1 MGPAD
6 LQREQRIRQRLFD
19 VLTEFPVLYQAR
31 QGVGSK
37 ILNPFT
43 SLQQVVRT
51 HVNPL
56 ILFINDTIQE
66 IDKGLTYLEALERVV
81 KFSIRYKYRDRILE
95 AVKQL
100 SEIEGEH
107 PYFLWGLASLLDG
120 PDPTVRA
127 KRLEELHRRLHMINR
142 QYVERFKA
150 EANVDV
156 VPWRVSFREQKD
168 GVTDG
173 TYLYPT
179 EEQLSVFRNALSALA
194 SLIHDYRLQRWF
206 HRGTYKEILSRM
218 EELAWL
224 LFDHGYTV
232 EEICGSIKRDI
243 IPLAGFLNDLLLSK
257 LEATA
262 APRMDHK
269 AVSRHVIL
277 LTLLDY
283 RDMIPF
289 RTLYRRLSRTDDL
302 LEVAKKIER
311 EQKVKVSPLR
321 RLVQLYLR
329 YREMRPQVLALYL
342 NYLFAKSHGD
352 YLRAREADHF
362 GVDLTRRFVLRYY
375 DSKEVQERAREDA
388 RKYYSS
394 KASEEMLEVLQLLIQ
409 ALSRPDSI
417 RGKRVHI
424 LGHIQSG
431 AMGKVLIGVHQGNI
445 VALKEPKAPK
455 DSSMPL
461 SDRVRLLLY
470 EARLHSHVQSGQK
483 QHENIVECFGMVEE
497 EDQRLL
503 AIGYHPAETVTALLQ
518 KAKSFSSRA
527 PSVGQP
533 PLLLVDLRTIS
544 VQLLRALLRLRE
556 RQVVHR
562 DLKPGNILYLV
573 DMDERISLIKV
584 IDFGVSLGLGPD
596 HPKDLH
602 ERQVVGTLGYMA
614 PELVFREAS
623 YPSDLYST
631 GVIIYQLMSGR
642 LPLEFRKARTTDE
655 IKLQLKRVVQ
665 AKRAPLLTANPN
677 LTQLEGVPPLAEL
690 VDRLIVL
697 DPTRRPPLEEF
708 YKDWMDGW
716 KGVPEEVLYRP
727 VIYPS

>member
-1 MGPAD
+1 MD
-6 LQREQRIRQRLFD
+6 LTGLERAQQIRQRLFD
-19 VLTEFPVLYQAR
+19 VLNEFPVLYQAR

-37 ILNPFT
+37 IVNPFG
-43 SLQQVVRT
+43 SLQGVVRT
-51 HVNPL
+51 HINPL
-56 ILFINDTIQE
+56 MLFINDIIQE
-66 IDKGLTYLEALERVV
+66 IDKGLTYLEALERIV

-100 SEIEGEH
+100 ADIEGAH

-120 PDPTVRA
+120 PDPAARA
-127 KRLEELHRRLHMINR
+127 KRLEELHRRLHVMNR
-142 QYVERFKA
+142 QYMEKFKVEG
-150 EANVDV
+150 NVDV

-179 EEQLSVFRNALSALA
+179 EEQLDIFRKALLALA
-194 SLIHDYRLQRWF
+194 SLVHDYRLQRWF
-206 HRGTYKEILSRM
+206 HRGTYREILSKM

-224 LFDHGYTV
+224 LFDYGYTV
-232 EEICGSIKRDI
+232 EEICGATKREI
-243 IPLAGFLNDLLLSK
+243 IPLAGFLNDLLLSR
-257 LEATA
+257 LEATT
-262 APRMDHK
+262 APRMDHR
-269 AVSRHVIL
+269 AVSRHIIL

-283 RDMIPF
+283 REMIPF
-289 RTLYRRLSRTDDL
+289 RTLYRRLSRSDEL
-302 LEVAKKIER
+302 LDVAKKIER
-311 EQKVKVSPLR
+311 EEKIKVSPLR

-329 YREMRPQVLALYL
+329 YREMRPQLLSFYL

-362 GVDLTRRFVLRYY
+362 GVDLTKRFVLRYY

-388 RKYYSS
+388 RRYYSS

-409 ALSRPDSI
+409 ALSRPESI

-431 AMGKVLIGVHQGNI
+431 AMGRVLIGILKGNI
-445 VALKEPKAPK
+445 VALKEAKAPR

-470 EARLHSHVQSGQK
+470 EARLHSHVQSGHA
-483 QHENIVECFGMVEE
+483 QHENIVECFGMVDEE
-497 EDQRLL
+497 EQRFL
-503 AIGYHPAETVTALLQ
+503 AIGYHPAETLTSVLQ
-518 KAKSFSSRA
+518 RAKAFSVRPASEGQA
-527 PSVGQP
+527 PLQF
-533 PLLLVDLRTIS
+533 VDLRSVS

-573 DMDERISLIKV
+573 DMDGRVSLIKV

-602 ERQVVGTLGYMA
+602 ARQVVGTLGYMA

-623 YPSDLYST
+623 YPSDLYSS
-631 GVIIYQLMSGR
+631 GVIIYQLMSGK
-642 LPLEFRKARTTDE
+642 LPLEFKKARTTEE
-655 IKLQLKRVVQ
+655 IKMQLKRVVQ
-665 AKRAPLLTANPN
+665 AKRTPLLTANPE
-677 LTQLEGVPPLAEL
+677 LARWPALRALAEL
-690 VDRLIVL
+690 VDHMIVL

-708 YKDWMDGW
+708 YGDWVGAW
-716 KGVPEEVLYRP
+716 EKVPEEVLYRP
-727 VIYPS
+727 VIYSS

>member
-1 MGPAD
+1 MDPAD
-6 LQREQRIRQRLFD
+6 LQREQQIRQRLFD

-31 QGVGSK
+31 QGVGSR

-56 ILFINDTIQE
+56 ILFINDIMQE

-81 KFSIRYKYRDRILE
+81 KFSVRYKYRDRILE

-100 SEIEGEH
+100 SEIEGAH
-107 PYFLWGLASLLDG
+107 PYFLWGLASMLDG
-120 PDPTVRA
+120 PDPNVRA
-127 KRLEELHRRLHMINR
+127 KRLEEFHRRLHMMNR
-142 QYVERFKA
+142 RYVEKFKV

-156 VPWRVSFREQKD
+156 IPWRVSFREQKD

-179 EEQLSVFRNALSALA
+179 EEQLSVFRRALSALA
-194 SLIHDYRLQRWF
+194 SLIHDHRLQRWF

-224 LFDHGYTV
+224 LFDYGYTV
-232 EEICGSIKRDI
+232 EEICGGVRRDI
-243 IPLAGFLNDLLLSK
+243 IPLAGFLNELLLAR
-257 LEATA
+257 LETTA
-262 APRMDHK
+262 APKMDHK
-269 AVSRHVIL
+269 GVSRHIIL

-283 RDMIPF
+283 RDMVPF
-289 RTLYRRLSRTDDL
+289 RTFYRRLSHTDEL
-302 LEVAKKIER
+302 LQVAKNIEK
-311 EQKVKVSPLR
+311 EEKVKVSPLR

-329 YREMRPQVLALYL
+329 YREMRPQLLALYL

-375 DSKEVQERAREDA
+375 DSKEVRERAKEDA
-388 RKYYSS
+388 RRYYSS
-394 KASEEMLEVLQLLIQ
+394 KASEEMLEVLELLIQ
-409 ALSRPDSI
+409 ALSRPESI

-431 AMGKVLIGVHQGNI
+431 AMGRVLIGVHRGNI
-445 VALKEPKAPK
+445 VALKEPKAPR

-470 EARLHSHVQSGQK
+470 EARLHSHVQSGQT

-503 AIGYHPAETVTALLQ
+503 AIGYHPAETVSALVQ
-518 KAKSFSSRA
+518 RAKAFSSRA
-527 PSVGQP
+527 PSEGQS
-533 PLLLVDLRTIS
+533 PLLFVDLRTVS

-562 DLKPGNILYLV
+562 DLKPGNLLYLV
-573 DMDERISLIKV
+573 DMDGRISLIKL
-584 IDFGVSLGLGPD
+584 IDFGVALGLAPD

-623 YPSDLYST
+623 YPSDLYSA

-642 LPLEFRKARTTDE
+642 LPLEFKKAKSTEE

-665 AKRAPLLTANPN
+665 AKRAPLLSANPN
-677 LTQLEGVPPLAEL
+677 LAQVQGGAALAEL
-690 VDRLIVL
+690 VDRLVLL
-697 DPTRRPPLEEF
+697 DPTRRPPLEDF
-708 YKDWMDGW
+708 YRDWMDAW
-716 KGVPEEVLYRP
+716 KEVPEEALFRP
-727 VIYPS
+727 VIYSS